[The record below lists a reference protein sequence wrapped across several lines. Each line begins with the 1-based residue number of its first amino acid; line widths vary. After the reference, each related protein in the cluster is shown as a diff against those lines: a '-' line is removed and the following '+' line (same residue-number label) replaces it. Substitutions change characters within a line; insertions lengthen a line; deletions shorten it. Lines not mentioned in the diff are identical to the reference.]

1 MIKNVIIGVLAL
13 LSLFFFFYGWE
24 QQVKA
29 ENLMKVL
36 IKAQK
41 EAIMM
46 ESLLEQAR
54 LNAKKYE
61 QQLKATRQLAK
72 EGG

>member
-1 MIKNVIIGVLAL
+1 MIKNVIIEAL
-13 LSLFFFFYGWE
+13 VALSLFIFFYRWE

-36 IKAQK
+36 IKAEK
-41 EAIMM
+41 GAIMM

-54 LNAKKYE
+54 LDAKK
-61 QQLKATRQLAK
+61 
-72 EGG
+72 

>member
-54 LNAKKYE
+54 LNAKKY
-61 QQLKATRQLAK
+61 
-72 EGG
+72 